1 MHEMDEPEGAEHAAA
16 AARRRAR
23 LRAASAGR
31 RLVIVAVIGLLAGA
45 VAATIAPWQLAVL
58 VGWIVSGVTLML
70 WVWVSVAHCNA
81 EQTRQLAM
89 REDDSRVAADLLL
102 VGASVASLIGTALD
116 LVKTS
121 EANGAGKA
129 MLAAGGVLTVAVSWG
144 VVHTVYALRYAREF
158 YAPPIGGIDFKARGE
173 HPDYHDFAY
182 VAFTIGMTFQVSD
195 TDVQSRTIRRT
206 VLRHALLAYLFGAVI
221 LAVTI
226 NIVASLLQ
234 VA

>member
-1 MHEMDEPEGAEHAAA
+1 MDEPGRDNRIVAAGV
-16 AARRRAR
+16 RRAR

-31 RLVIVAVIGLLAGA
+31 RIMIVAVVGLVAGA

-58 VGWIVSGVTLML
+58 VGWIAFGAVLLL
-70 WVWVSVAHCNA
+70 WVWASVLPLDP

-102 VGASVASLIGTALD
+102 VSASVASLIGTAFD

-121 EANGAGKA
+121 EAHGAGKVA
-129 MLAAGGVLTVAVSWG
+129 LTVGGVLTVAVSWG
-144 VVHTVYALRYAREF
+144 VVHTVFALRYAREF
-158 YAPPIGGIDFKARGE
+158 YTPPIGGIDFKTRSE

-195 TDVQSRTIRRT
+195 TDIQSRAIRRT
-206 VLRHALLAYLFGAVI
+206 ALRHALLSYLFGAVI